1 MSAEDDITDAMTRH
15 QIFVLRYARGR
26 EKEAE
31 KFIAKTLDN
40 AIKRLQ
46 VDITEFQRARLQDQ
60 IKDLYAYL
68 LAAHSEYAEGFK
80 SQMTDFMQY
89 ETAYASNTMGTALKI
104 EMTAPA
110 PTQVQ
115 QSIFANVMQLEPN
128 KGYTIADALS
138 EFGRKNADKVTTLV
152 REGVLLGK
160 STGEIVADIKSIKP
174 TESRKAATLARTITN
189 HISNQARAITV
200 VENDDVLDGY
210 KWVATLDGRTSMIC
224 MARDG
229 VVYKDVAGSPIPP
242 AHFNCRST
250 ISPVVNPE
258 FDLGRDIEGTRPSAS
273 GEVSA
278 ETNYSKWLKRQSA
291 DFQDEVLGPTRGK
304 LFRDGKVALDKFI
317 DEQGNTYSL
326 AELVERDSSL
336 SGIINPPA

>member
-26 EKEAE
+26 EREAE
-31 KFIAKTLDN
+31 RFIARTIEN
-40 AIKRLQ
+40 AIKRLES
-46 VDITEFQRARLQDQ
+46 DITDFQASRLQDQ
-60 IKDLYAYL
+60 IKDLYEYL
-68 LAAHSEYAEGFK
+68 IASHSEYAEDFK
-80 SQMTDFMQY
+80 DQMTEFMTY
-89 ETAYASNTMGTALKI
+89 ETTYASNTMGTALKL

-115 QSIFANVMQLEPN
+115 QSIFSNIMQLEPK
-128 KGYTIADALS
+128 KGYTIADALD
-138 EFGRKNADKVTTLV
+138 EFGQKNATKITTLV
-152 REGVLLGK
+152 REGALLGR
-160 STGEIVADIKSIKP
+160 STGEIIADIKSVQP

-189 HISNQARAITV
+189 HISNQARAITI

-229 VVYKDVAGSPIPP
+229 VVYKDVASSPMPP

-250 ISPVVNPE
+250 ISPVVNSE

-273 GEVSA
+273 GEVSG
-278 ETNYSKWLKRQSA
+278 ETNYQKWLKRQPAS
-291 DFQDEVLGPTRGK
+291 FQDDVLGKTRGK
-304 LFRDGKVALDKFI
+304 LFRDGRITLDKFV
-317 DEQGNTYSL
+317 DDQGNMLTL

-336 SGIINPPA
+336 SEFLTPAN